1 MEETKYGWDFNE
13 LKEVLNSGKTQAL
26 KKVRI
31 TGVMGMASLTRDAGQ
46 VRNEMKKLKTY
57 FDLLKKD
64 HFNTDEFNVL
74 SMGMSGDYHIALEE
88 GSTMI
93 RIGSLLFN

>member
-1 MEETKYGWDFNE
+1 M
-13 LKEVLNSGKTQAL
+13 
-26 KKVRI
+26 RI
-31 TGVMGMASLTRDAGQ
+31 TGVMGMASLTKDSGQ
-46 VRNEMKKLKTY
+46 VRNEMRTLKNN
-57 FDLLKKD
+57 FDQLKKEY
-64 HFNTDEFNVL
+64 FRNEEFNIL